1 MSKGPGLYS
10 DIGKKAKGELN
21 RFLFVIDSNIFFS
34 KVKSEI
40 ILIICFVLDLLT
52 KDYNSDQ
59 KLTVSSYS
67 TTGVVSYLNFHYN
80 L

>member
-21 RFLFVIDSNIFFS
+21 RFFFVIDSIS
-34 KVKSEI
+34 PI

-67 TTGVVSYLNFHYN
+67 TTGVVSSSNFHSN